1 MLSPTGPSRP
11 ARPRGA
17 GTARDA
23 GTGDT
28 GKGGGVAGW
37 PGVSQYGLAWGVTV
51 IAANRDIRPFRLR
64 AGVVED
70 ESHARCR
77 QIP

>member
-1 MLSPTGPSRP
+1 MVTNAVFRDWDGDVKTDWVPVVGNGGLSFQAPDSANTP
-11 ARPRGA
+11 
-17 GTARDA
+17 
-23 GTGDT
+23 
-28 GKGGGVAGW
+28 K
-37 PGVSQYGLAWGVTV
+37 QYGLAWGVTV